1 MKELKNS
8 ICVFCGSSFG
18 KKKQYREI
26 AKQLGKH
33 IAKNGFRLVYGGGSL
48 GIMGSLAKSVEENN
62 GEILG
67 VIPKFLCNEKDITIG
82 NSNQFITDNMHSRKM
97 KMFNESN
104 IIIVL
109 PGGIGTLD
117 ELFEVLTWAQLKIH
131 EKKIIL
137 LNCENYWEPITALFH
152 HLIENEFLKKEIFEL
167 FTLVNEVEEV
177 FDHIFEKNLKESK
190 Q

>member
-1 MKELKNS
+1 
-8 ICVFCGSSFG
+8 
-18 KKKQYREI
+18 
-26 AKQLGKH
+26 
-33 IAKNGFRLVYGGGSL
+33 
-48 GIMGSLAKSVEENN
+48 
-62 GEILG
+62 
-67 VIPKFLCNEKDITIG
+67 
-82 NSNQFITDNMHSRKM
+82 MHSRKM

-177 FDHIFEKNLKESK
+177 FDHIFEKNLKESE